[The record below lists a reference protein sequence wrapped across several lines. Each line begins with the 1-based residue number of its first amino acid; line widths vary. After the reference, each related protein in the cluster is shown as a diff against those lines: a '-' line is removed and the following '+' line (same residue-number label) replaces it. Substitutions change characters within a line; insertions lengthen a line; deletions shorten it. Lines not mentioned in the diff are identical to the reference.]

1 MTYIGLW
8 ALCFV
13 LVMLSISFMLFVQW
27 ILGVPQ
33 TFKVS
38 FKRAEGYPIDLYY
51 LMDLSFSMG
60 DDLDMIKKLGQD
72 LVSTLQSFTK
82 KLRIGELR
90 RGAPGSPDLWTR

>member
-1 MTYIGLW
+1 M
-8 ALCFV
+8 CFV
-13 LVMLSISFMLFVQW
+13 LVMLSISSMLFFQP
-27 ILGVPQ
+27 ISGVPQ

-60 DDLDMIKKLGQD
+60 DDLDMIKKLSQD
-72 LVSTLQSFTK
+72 MVSTLQSFTK

-90 RGAPGSPDLWTR
+90 RGAP